1 MKVEANFKMKKIVIC
16 ILAHVDAGKTTLS
29 EALLYTAG
37 QLKKLGRVDDK
48 NAFLDNYELERSRGI
63 TIFSKQAVLKTQN
76 TEITLLDTPGHID
89 FSSEAERTLQVPDYA
104 VLVISARDGVQPHTE
119 TLWRLLLRYNVP
131 TFIFVNKMDLD
142 GTDKDIVLNDL
153 KTHFSDNCINF
164 TSFGNEF
171 YENIALCNENLMEK
185 YIEEGSITDYDITKA
200 IKERNIFPCWFG
212 SALKLDGVEKF
223 ISGIEKYTEQPEYK
237 SEFGARIFKIA
248 RDAQGNRLTYMKI
261 TGGSLK
267 ARSIIAYSTKNSE
280 EVIEEKVN
288 MLRVY
293 SGSKFEPIDEALP
306 GSVCAV
312 LGLSATY
319 PGQGLGFEKDLLKPV
334 LEPVLTY
341 RMILPKEISPVELL
355 PKLRQIEEEDPQLR
369 ISSNEAGEIYVH
381 LMGEIQAE
389 ILKSLVEE
397 RFGVDIEFDSGSI
410 IYKETVAEPV
420 EGIGHFE
427 PLRHYAE
434 VHLLIEPGE
443 PESGITVNTL
453 CREDVLNKN
462 WQRLVITHILEK
474 THRGVLIGAPLTDV
488 KITLVAGRA
497 HIKHT
502 EGGDFRQATYRA
514 IRQGLMKAKN
524 VLLEPYYAF
533 RLEIPAE
540 QLGRAIGDIRVME
553 GKIASHDSDGVTAI
567 ITGRAPVSEMRSYAK
582 DVMAYTKG
590 RGKLTLFPDGYSP
603 CHNAEKVMATVGYN
617 PEADIDNSPDS
628 VFCSHGAGVTI
639 KWYEIEKYMHITS
652 GVDVDSINKI
662 SAVPDVKL
670 LRRNFNIDE
679 KELEAIMEREFGPI
693 KRRRYSE
700 PVFDTPKALHTPERK
715 KEYIIVDGYNLMF
728 SWEGLNSLAKENF
741 DAARHILT
749 DILCNFRGYTKC
761 ELVLVFDGYKV
772 KGNVGEKSDY
782 NGIHIVYTKENET
795 GDMYIEKLVDEV
807 GKNYSVRVVTSDN
820 LIQVSALR
828 AGVLRVSARE
838 FKEEIE
844 RVNTRIKNILSENG
858 AKRFFYK
865 IELPKEQSN

>member
-1 MKVEANFKMKKIVIC
+1 MKKTVIS

-37 QLKKLGRVDDK
+37 RLKKLGRVDNKDS
-48 NAFLDNYELERSRGI
+48 FLDNYELERRRGI

-76 TEITLLDTPGHID
+76 MEITMLDTPGHID
-89 FSSEAERTLQVPDYA
+89 FSSEAERTLQVQDYA

-131 TFIFVNKMDLD
+131 VFIFVNKMDLD
-142 GTDKDIVLNDL
+142 GAEKTAALEEL
-153 KTHFSDNCINF
+153 KKHLSESCVDF
-164 TSFGNEF
+164 TADSEELC
-171 YENIALCNENLMEK
+171 ENAALCDEELMEK
-185 YIEEGSITDYDITKA
+185 YIGEGNLSAEEIAAA
-200 IKERNIFPCWFG
+200 IAKRKIFPCWFG
-212 SALKLDGVEKF
+212 SALKLDGVTEF
-223 ISGIEKYTEQPEYK
+223 IGGLEKYTQEKKYGT
-237 SEFGARIFKIA
+237 EFGARVFKIA
-248 RDAQGNRLTYMKI
+248 RDPQGNRLTYMKI

-267 ARSIIAYSTKNSE
+267 ARSAIAYFPKSGGES
-280 EVIEEKVN
+280 IEEKAN
-288 MLRVY
+288 MLRIY
-293 SGSKFEPIDEALP
+293 SGEKFEPVDEVFA

-319 PGQGLGFEKDLLKPV
+319 PGQGLGFENDFFRPV

-341 RMILPKEISPVELL
+341 RVLLPKEISPVEFL
-355 PKLRQIEEEDPQLR
+355 PKLRQLEEEDPQLLV
-369 ISSNEAGEIYVH
+369 SGNSTGEIYVH

-389 ILKSLVEE
+389 VLQSLVEE
-397 RFGVDIEFDSGSI
+397 RFGVHMDFDSGSI
-410 IYKETVAEPV
+410 IYKETVAAPV
-420 EGIGHFE
+420 EGVGHFE

-434 VHLLIEPGE
+434 VHLLIEPAE
-443 PESGITVNTL
+443 PESGITAESL

-497 HIKHT
+497 HVKHT

-514 IRQGLMKAKN
+514 LRQGLMKAKN

-533 RLEIPAE
+533 RLEVPAE
-540 QLGRAIGDIRVME
+540 QLGRAVSDIRIMD
-553 GKIASHDSDGVTAI
+553 GKISSPESDGITAVI
-567 ITGRAPVSEMRSYAK
+567 SGRAPVSEIRSYAK

-590 RGKLTLFPDGYSP
+590 KGKLALFPDGYSP
-603 CHNAEKVMATVGYN
+603 CHNAEKVIAAVGYN
-617 PEADIDNSPDS
+617 AEADLANTPDS
-628 VFCSHGAGVTI
+628 VFCSHGAGVTV
-639 KWYEIEKYMHITS
+639 KWYDVEKYMHVTS
-652 GVDVDSINKI
+652 GIDIDADENIPSL
-662 SAVPDVKL
+662 PDVKL
-670 LRRNFNIDE
+670 LKRNLNIDD

-700 PVFDTPKALHTPERK
+700 AVFDAPKAAQSSKPK
-715 KEYIIVDGYNLMF
+715 KDYIIVDGYNLMF
-728 SWEGLNSLAKENF
+728 AWEGLADIAKENF

-749 DILCNFRGYTKC
+749 DILCNYRGYTKC

-772 KGNVGEKSDY
+772 KGNAGEKSDY
-782 NGIHIVYTKENET
+782 GGIHLVYTKENET
-795 GDMYIEKLVDEV
+795 GDMYIEKLVEEV

-828 AGVLRVSARE
+828 AGVLRMPARE
-838 FKEEIE
+838 FIKEIE
-844 RVNTRIKNILSENG
+844 RVNARIKEILFENN
-858 AKRFFYK
+858 AKRFYYK
-865 IELPKEQSN
+865 LQMPK